1 MNDRRKQDKIEKQI
15 DLFQKEWLKIVNEE
29 EKKYEAERKKE
40 TIRLHEE
47 REKYLASLE
56 PITLNEFLARF
67 QKLKERYKN
76 VLQYKKNENILFCS
90 LTFNIQEILKNAQN
104 ASDLEL
110 AEIIDKAEK
119 KMTDLESIKDIISNT
134 NFIIEQKAKQKN

>member
-1 MNDRRKQDKIEKQI
+1 MNDKRKQDKIEKQI

-76 VLQYKKNENILFCS
+76 VLQYQKNENILFCS